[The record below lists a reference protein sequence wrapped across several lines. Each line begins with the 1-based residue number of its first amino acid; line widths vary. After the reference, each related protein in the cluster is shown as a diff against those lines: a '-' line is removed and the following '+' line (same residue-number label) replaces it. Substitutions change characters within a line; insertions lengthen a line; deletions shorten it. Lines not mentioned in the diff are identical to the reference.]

1 LRLAT
6 IIKNVEQLK
15 DLHKDQDIW
24 VLGSGSSL
32 NYIDKSFFDNKIT
45 VAINEVI
52 DCYLPTSTYMVTKY
66 HQVANQ
72 IASKYK
78 NTKVI
83 VSHKQYG
90 NVNNKSGMNE
100 TKFDNLYIFYHN
112 HNQANSTP
120 IKKLIPMADDHL
132 IASWSSITSGI
143 HLAAHMGAKNIILA
157 GHDGGAID
165 NKNWVDGYS
174 HNDKPENQQEAT
186 ANRNIEFQKATIEL
200 KEILKEIY
208 GCNIHSLNP
217 FISLRL
223 EGHTFS

>member
-1 LRLAT
+1 M
-6 IIKNVEQLK
+6 IKNVAQLK

-52 DCYLPTSTYMVTKY
+52 ECYLPTSTYMVTKY

-78 NTKVI
+78 DTKVV

-90 NVNNKSGMNE
+90 NVNNKSGMDDSKYENV
-100 TKFDNLYIFYHN
+100 YIFYHN
-112 HNQANSTP
+112 QNQANSTP

-143 HLAAHMGAKNIILA
+143 HLAAHMGARNIILV

-165 NKNWVDGYS
+165 GKNWVDSYIYYGMSDSY
-174 HNDKPENQQEAT
+174 QEST
-186 ANRNIEFQKATIEL
+186 AARNIEFQKATIEL
-200 KEILKEIY
+200 KEILKEVY

-223 EGHTFS
+223 EGHNFS

>member
-1 LRLAT
+1 M
-6 IIKNVEQLK
+6 IKNVAQLK

-52 DCYLPTSTYMVTKY
+52 ECYLPTSTYMVTKY
-66 HQVANQ
+66 HQIANK
-72 IASKYK
+72 IASQYK

-90 NVNNKSGMNE
+90 NNNNKTGMTE

-112 HNQANSTP
+112 QNQANSTP
-120 IKKLIPMADDHL
+120 IKKLIPMEDDHL

-165 NKNWVDGYS
+165 GRNWVDGYS
-174 HNDKPENQQEAT
+174 HNDKPENQQEST
-186 ANRNIEFQKATIEL
+186 AARNIEFQKATIEL
-200 KEILKEIY
+200 KEILKEVY

-217 FISLRL
+217 FISLKL

>member
-1 LRLAT
+1 MMAIT
-6 IIKNVEQLK
+6 IKTVGQLK
-15 DLHKDQDIW
+15 DIHKGEDIW

-32 NYIDKSFFDNKIT
+32 GYIDKSFFDGKIT
-45 VAINEVI
+45 VAINNVVEH
-52 DCYLPTSTYMVTKY
+52 YLPTANYMVTKY

-72 IASKYK
+72 IAQQYPE
-78 NTKVI
+78 TKVI

-90 NVNNKSGMNE
+90 NVNNKSGM
-100 TKFDNLYIFYHN
+100 DNSKYENIYIFYHN
-112 HNQANSTP
+112 QNQAGSTP
-120 IKKLIPMADDHL
+120 IKELLPMADNHL

-165 NKNWVDGYS
+165 GKYHIDNYHTEKDSINQK
-174 HNDKPENQQEAT
+174 DKLIA
-186 ANRNIEFQKATIEL
+186 FQDNTIEL
-200 KEILKEIY
+200 KQALKEIY

>member
-1 LRLAT
+1 MVRSVAD
-6 IIKNVEQLK
+6 LK
-15 DLHKDQDIW
+15 DIHKGQDIY

-32 NYIDKSFFDNKIT
+32 NYIDRSFFDGKIT
-45 VAINEVI
+45 VAINYVVRH
-52 DCYLPTSTYMVTKY
+52 YLANSTYMVTKY
-66 HQVANQ
+66 HQVANE
-72 IASKYK
+72 IAQQHPD
-78 NTKVI
+78 TKVV

-90 NVNNKSGMNE
+90 NINNRSGMDKTGFE
-100 TKFDNLYIFYHN
+100 NLYVFYHN
-112 HNQANSTP
+112 HNQSGSTP
-120 IKKLIPMADDHL
+120 IKELLPLPDNQL

-165 NKNWVDGYS
+165 GKNWVNNYPHYESSEDV
-174 HNDKPENQQEAT
+174 QQRT
-186 ANRNIEFQKATIEL
+186 ADRNLEFQNATVEL
-200 KEILKEIY
+200 KQVLKEIY

>member
-1 LRLAT
+1 M
-6 IIKNVEQLK
+6 IKNVAQLK

-45 VAINEVI
+45 VTINEVI
-52 DCYLPTSTYMVTKY
+52 ECYLPTSTYMVTKY

-72 IASKYK
+72 IASQYK

-90 NVNNKSGMNE
+90 NNNNKTGMTE

-112 HNQANSTP
+112 QNQANSTP
-120 IKKLIPMADDHL
+120 IKKLIPMEDDHL

-143 HLAAHMGAKNIILA
+143 HLAAHMGAKNIILV

-165 NKNWVDGYS
+165 GRNWVDGYS
-174 HNDKPENQQEAT
+174 HNDKPENQQEST
-186 ANRNIEFQKATIEL
+186 AARNIEFQKATIEL
-200 KEILKEIY
+200 KEILKEVY

-217 FISLRL
+217 FISLKL

>member
-1 LRLAT
+1 M
-6 IIKNVEQLK
+6 IKNVAQLK
-15 DLHKDQDIW
+15 DIHKDQDIW

-52 DCYLPTSTYMVTKY
+52 ECYLPTSTYMVTKY

-78 NTKVI
+78 DTKVV

-90 NVNNKSGMNE
+90 NVNNKSGMDDSKYENV
-100 TKFDNLYIFYHN
+100 YIFYHN
-112 HNQANSTP
+112 QNQANSTP

-165 NKNWVDGYS
+165 GKNWIDGYHHYS
-174 HNDKPENQQEAT
+174 NSEDTQQRT
-186 ANRNIEFQKATIEL
+186 ADRNVEFQKATIEL
-200 KEILKEIY
+200 KEILKEVY